1 MDYDPDDI
9 LNRAIRN
16 LAGGV
21 DIETAHDAVADTL
34 LGLREAAKAFKDMN
48 FREEPFHVKCGQ
60 CKAQFD
66 ILIPMRAET
75 LAKAMSHAAK
85 VIDETAR
92 LTQFVEG
99 KADSRP
105 DLLAVTGLSG
115 LTDEQLRTVM
125 GWLAE
130 NEQRTR
136 ASV

>member
-1 MDYDPDDI
+1 MDYDPDEI
-9 LNRAIRN
+9 LKQAIRN

-34 LGLREAAKAFKDMN
+34 SGLREAAKAFKEMN
-48 FREEPFHVKCGQ
+48 FTEEPFHVKCVK

-66 ILIPMRAET
+66 VLIPMRAET

-105 DLLAVTGLSG
+105 DLSAVTGLQG
-115 LTDEQLRTVM
+115 LTNEQLQMVM

-130 NEQRTR
+130 NELR
-136 ASV
+136 AKVAE

>member
-1 MDYDPDDI
+1 M
-9 LNRAIRN
+9 AIRN

-21 DIETAHDAVADTL
+21 DVEMAQDAVADTL
-34 LGLREAAKAFKDMN
+34 MGLREAAKAFRATN
-48 FREEPFHVKCGQ
+48 FSEEPFHVTCPNPE
-60 CKAQFD
+60 CKKKFD

-105 DLLAVTGLSG
+105 DLSVVSNLSG

-125 GWLAE
+125 GWVAE
-130 NEQRTR
+130 NELKAR
-136 ASV
+136 AGHGE